1 MMLFLICAVAVAA
14 QSCEDTDKIKKWQA
28 VREIDESLLNKITV
42 AAKFYQKS
50 ISYGEIGDTLKSSTL
65 KKAYEKS
72 LTHLDTAFENKFCNH
87 YKRFEPVQQLI
98 EAVDTNFDETKID
111 LAIESLKEQS
121 YGSDLTENLRELLW
135 NSLLFCVYEL
145 HGMIEAQAIV
155 DENVEYY
162 KSKIITGEAF
172 EMKLE

>member
-1 MMLFLICAVAVAA
+1 MQN
-14 QSCEDTDKIKKWQA
+14 QSLSRIKKWQA
-28 VREIDESLLNKITV
+28 VREIDEGLLNKITV

-98 EAVDTNFDETKID
+98 GKSNTKNH
-111 LAIESLKEQS
+111 KFV
-121 YGSDLTENLRELLW
+121 ELSICL
-135 NSLLFCVYEL
+135 Y
-145 HGMIEAQAIV
+145 
-155 DENVEYY
+155 
-162 KSKIITGEAF
+162 
-172 EMKLE
+172 